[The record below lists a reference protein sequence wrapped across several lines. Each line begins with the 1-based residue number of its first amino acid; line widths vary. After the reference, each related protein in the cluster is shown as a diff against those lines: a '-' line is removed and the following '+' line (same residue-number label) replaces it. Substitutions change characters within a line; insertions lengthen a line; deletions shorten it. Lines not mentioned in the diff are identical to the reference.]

1 MEPRS
6 QRKRDKTEAKI
17 ALRSILGDFLANR
30 RGMEPC
36 WYRLVSTH
44 NKHIPGTESPSPLPP
59 ISQVF
64 GMNAIYSDELLLACG
79 LLYYYGDQLRF
90 REDQWDLLKGEFGL
104 DDCETTQVTIGPL
117 VGTRVRVIRLGAFV
131 GDSEKLQAIRTKE
144 GTFKIKRL
152 RITPQQDEEED
163 EEDVEKVG
171 ENCEGASAGTA
182 TASPK
187 PKKAVTIEIGE
198 SCNTPIFIAQTIG
211 SQWRALPPSD
221 DECRANLRGHQSLPP
236 FGPSREKACRR

>member
-6 QRKRDKTEAKI
+6 LRKRDKTEAKI

-64 GMNAIYSDELLLACG
+64 GMNDIYSDELLLACG

-90 REDQWDLLKGEFGL
+90 RENQWDLLKGEFGL
-104 DDCETTQVTIGPL
+104 DDCETTEVTIGTL

-131 GDSEKLQAIRTKE
+131 GDNEKLDGKRQAIRTKE

-152 RITPQQDEEED
+152 RITSQQNDFKKAVTRYLTTTEVLERLIEEYDEGNETDATAEEEDEEED

-171 ENCEGASAGTA
+171 EDCEGASAET
-182 TASPK
+182 
-187 PKKAVTIEIGE
+187 
-198 SCNTPIFIAQTIG
+198 SC
-211 SQWRALPPSD
+211 SQYCM
-221 DECRANLRGHQSLPP
+221 CRLGLSIT
-236 FGPSREKACRR
+236 S

>member
-44 NKHIPGTESPSPLPP
+44 DKHIPGTESPSPLPP

-64 GMNAIYSDELLLACG
+64 GMNDIYSDELLLACG

-90 REDQWDLLKGEFGL
+90 REKEWDMLKGEFRL
-104 DDCETTQVTIGPL
+104 DDCETTEVTIATL

-131 GDSEKLQAIRTKE
+131 GDNEKLDGKRQAIGTKE

-152 RITPQQDEEED
+152 RITSQQNTGQTRDKVRQRIPQ
-163 EEDVEKVG
+163 EK
-171 ENCEGASAGTA
+171 
-182 TASPK
+182 
-187 PKKAVTIEIGE
+187 
-198 SCNTPIFIAQTIG
+198 
-211 SQWRALPPSD
+211 
-221 DECRANLRGHQSLPP
+221 
-236 FGPSREKACRR
+236 EKERNACAK